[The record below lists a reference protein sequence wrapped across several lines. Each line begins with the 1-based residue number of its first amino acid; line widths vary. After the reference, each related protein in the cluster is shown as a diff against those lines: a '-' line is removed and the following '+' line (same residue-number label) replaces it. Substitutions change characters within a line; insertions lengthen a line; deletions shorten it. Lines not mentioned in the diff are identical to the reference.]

1 MKTTMSQCTFWCS
14 VLSDRPG
21 EVPQWPSHVQGSQC
35 TFWCSVLSDPDIRL
49 PAPGRHCGVS
59 MHLLVLSAF
68 RHESTLRLGNLQVS
82 QCTFWCSVLSDAE
95 AGVTYAHEDSVSM
108 HLLVLSA
115 FRRMP
120 IGWRPTHGRVS
131 MHLLVLSAF
140 RLAVRDRKV
149 PRVRRVSMHLLVLS
163 AFRLMLVQDTARV
176 WGLNAPFGAQCFPT
190 GGADRVRYENGSL
203 NAPFGAQCFPTGMSP
218 STTRRGRGLN
228 APFGAQCFPT
238 RHSIWRPNDSRTV
251 SMHLLVLS
259 AFRLYRLNVKMN
271 EIMSQCTFW
280 CSVLSDFES
289 GVTVWRHATGL
300 NAPFGAQCFP
310 TVSWLPNGTVE
321 VLCLN
326 APFGA
331 QCFPTP
337 CGPAMYVQSRESQCT
352 FWCSV
357 LSDPS
362 SWRLARLKSASQCT
376 FWCSVLSDR
385 KARRNRRPRRVSMHL
400 LVLSAFRLRLQKAAS
415 QRRFPGRKR
424 RRPGKHQ
431 IESARTAPIK
441 PHNPRKPPQIDPA
454 PPTSPTHRYATGFQR
469 TYTKRSEPRD
479 SATVNTA
486 TKASVDYPSRRRD
499 GPFSANRRF
508 ANRRFPV
515 PVALP
520 PAATSRSAVFRQ
532 PPHSGSAAGRS
543 GAATVDKGRTEA
555 GKNGQGQNRSRQKR
569 TGWNR
574 SQQTG

>member
-1 MKTTMSQCTFWCS
+1 
-14 VLSDRPG
+14 
-21 EVPQWPSHVQGSQC
+21 
-35 TFWCSVLSDPDIRL
+35 
-49 PAPGRHCGVS
+49 
-59 MHLLVLSAF
+59 
-68 RHESTLRLGNLQVS
+68 
-82 QCTFWCSVLSDAE
+82 
-95 AGVTYAHEDSVSM
+95 
-108 HLLVLSA
+108 
-115 FRRMP
+115 
-120 IGWRPTHGRVS
+120 

-140 RLAVRDRKV
+140 RLWPCR
-149 PRVRRVSMHLLVLS
+149 PRQRS
-163 AFRLMLVQDTARV
+163 
-176 WGLNAPFGAQCFPT
+176 QC
-190 GGADRVRYENGSL
+190 
-203 NAPFGAQCFPTGMSP
+203 C
-218 STTRRGRGLN
+218 LN

-238 RHSIWRPNDSRTV
+238 RQAGSKR
-251 SMHLLVLS
+251 
-259 AFRLYRLNVKMN
+259 
-271 EIMSQCTFW
+271 
-280 CSVLSDFES
+280 
-289 GVTVWRHATGL
+289 
-300 NAPFGAQCFP
+300 
-310 TVSWLPNGTVE
+310 
-321 VLCLN
+321 
-326 APFGA
+326 
-331 QCFPTP
+331 
-337 CGPAMYVQSRESQCT
+337 
-352 FWCSV
+352 
-357 LSDPS
+357 
-362 SWRLARLKSASQCT
+362 
-376 FWCSVLSDR
+376 
-385 KARRNRRPRRVSMHL
+385 RRPRRVSMHL

>member
-1 MKTTMSQCTFWCS
+1 
-14 VLSDRPG
+14 
-21 EVPQWPSHVQGSQC
+21 
-35 TFWCSVLSDPDIRL
+35 
-49 PAPGRHCGVS
+49 

-68 RHESTLRLGNLQVS
+68 RHEGRRHRGH
-82 QCTFWCSVLSDAE
+82 AE
-95 AGVTYAHEDSVSM
+95 A
-108 HLLVLSA
+108 
-115 FRRMP
+115 
-120 IGWRPTHGRVS
+120 
-131 MHLLVLSAF
+131 
-140 RLAVRDRKV
+140 
-149 PRVRRVSMHLLVLS
+149 
-163 AFRLMLVQDTARV
+163 
-176 WGLNAPFGAQCFPT
+176 GLNAPFGAQCFPT
-190 GGADRVRYENGSL
+190 S
-203 NAPFGAQCFPTGMSP
+203 MSMA
-218 STTRRGRGLN
+218 SGL
-228 APFGAQCFPT
+228 
-238 RHSIWRPNDSRTV
+238 
-251 SMHLLVLS
+251 
-259 AFRLYRLNVKMN
+259 
-271 EIMSQCTFW
+271 
-280 CSVLSDFES
+280 
-289 GVTVWRHATGL
+289 
-300 NAPFGAQCFP
+300 
-310 TVSWLPNGTVE
+310 
-321 VLCLN
+321 
-326 APFGA
+326 
-331 QCFPTP
+331 
-337 CGPAMYVQSRESQCT
+337 
-352 FWCSV
+352 
-357 LSDPS
+357 
-362 SWRLARLKSASQCT
+362 
-376 FWCSVLSDR
+376 
-385 KARRNRRPRRVSMHL
+385 RRNCWVSMHL

>member
-1 MKTTMSQCTFWCS
+1 MHLLVLSAFRPELDYLTVTDVPESQCTFWCS
-14 VLSDRPG
+14 VLSDR
-21 EVPQWPSHVQGSQC
+21 ERVLAEDCLAGSQC
-35 TFWCSVLSDPDIRL
+35 TFWCSVLSDLVRSFGSRL
-49 PAPGRHCGVS
+49 SLVS

-68 RHESTLRLGNLQVS
+68 RPHVQG
-82 QCTFWCSVLSDAE
+82 DAWH
-95 AGVTYAHEDSVSM
+95 GCHSVSM

-115 FRRMP
+115 FRPVR
-120 IGWRPTHGRVS
+120 RAFVGRVS
-131 MHLLVLSAF
+131 
-140 RLAVRDRKV
+140 R
-149 PRVRRVSMHLLVLS
+149 
-163 AFRLMLVQDTARV
+163 
-176 WGLNAPFGAQCFPT
+176 
-190 GGADRVRYENGSL
+190 
-203 NAPFGAQCFPTGMSP
+203 
-218 STTRRGRGLN
+218 
-228 APFGAQCFPT
+228 
-238 RHSIWRPNDSRTV
+238 
-251 SMHLLVLS
+251 
-259 AFRLYRLNVKMN
+259 
-271 EIMSQCTFW
+271 
-280 CSVLSDFES
+280 
-289 GVTVWRHATGL
+289 
-300 NAPFGAQCFP
+300 
-310 TVSWLPNGTVE
+310 
-321 VLCLN
+321 CLN

-331 QCFPTP
+331 QCFPT
-337 CGPAMYVQSRESQCT
+337 AMTISGSTGNDSSQCT

-357 LSDPS
+357 LSDG
-362 SWRLARLKSASQCT
+362 A
-376 FWCSVLSDR
+376 
-385 KARRNRRPRRVSMHL
+385 PRSRSKLGPVVSMHL

-431 IESARTAPIK
+431 IESSRTAPIK

-569 TGWNR
+569 TEWNR

>member
-1 MKTTMSQCTFWCS
+1 
-14 VLSDRPG
+14 
-21 EVPQWPSHVQGSQC
+21 
-35 TFWCSVLSDPDIRL
+35 
-49 PAPGRHCGVS
+49 

-68 RHESTLRLGNLQVS
+68 RPT
-82 QCTFWCSVLSDAE
+82 SV
-95 AGVTYAHEDSVSM
+95 
-108 HLLVLSA
+108 
-115 FRRMP
+115 
-120 IGWRPTHGRVS
+120 
-131 MHLLVLSAF
+131 
-140 RLAVRDRKV
+140 
-149 PRVRRVSMHLLVLS
+149 
-163 AFRLMLVQDTARV
+163 
-176 WGLNAPFGAQCFPT
+176 
-190 GGADRVRYENGSL
+190 
-203 NAPFGAQCFPTGMSP
+203 
-218 STTRRGRGLN
+218 
-228 APFGAQCFPT
+228 
-238 RHSIWRPNDSRTV
+238 
-251 SMHLLVLS
+251 
-259 AFRLYRLNVKMN
+259 
-271 EIMSQCTFW
+271 EIAAM
-280 CSVLSDFES
+280 D
-289 GVTVWRHATGL
+289 
-300 NAPFGAQCFP
+300 
-310 TVSWLPNGTVE
+310 
-321 VLCLN
+321 CL
-326 APFGA
+326 
-331 QCFPTP
+331 
-337 CGPAMYVQSRESQCT
+337 
-352 FWCSV
+352 
-357 LSDPS
+357 
-362 SWRLARLKSASQCT
+362 
-376 FWCSVLSDR
+376 
-385 KARRNRRPRRVSMHL
+385 VSMHL

>member
-1 MKTTMSQCTFWCS
+1 MTVSMHLL
-14 VLSDRPG
+14 VLSAFR
-21 EVPQWPSHVQGSQC
+21 Q
-35 TFWCSVLSDPDIRL
+35 IRKL
-49 PAPGRHCGVS
+49 VERRRVGVS

-68 RHESTLRLGNLQVS
+68 RLINTNAWETHNES
-82 QCTFWCSVLSDAE
+82 
-95 AGVTYAHEDSVSM
+95 
-108 HLLVLSA
+108 
-115 FRRMP
+115 
-120 IGWRPTHGRVS
+120 
-131 MHLLVLSAF
+131 
-140 RLAVRDRKV
+140 
-149 PRVRRVSMHLLVLS
+149 
-163 AFRLMLVQDTARV
+163 
-176 WGLNAPFGAQCFPT
+176 GLNAPFGAQCFPT
-190 GGADRVRYENGSL
+190 GRWQVRCTTRAGCLNAPFGAQCFPTGWSLPRSSPITSL
-203 NAPFGAQCFPTGMSP
+203 NAPFGAQCFPTCLFG
-218 STTRRGRGLN
+218 RRGIPLPVSMHLLVLSAFRLFNRIGGSIAKSRLN

-238 RHSIWRPNDSRTV
+238 R
-251 SMHLLVLS
+251 LLIGWLS
-259 AFRLYRLNVKMN
+259 GGK
-271 EIMSQCTFW
+271 T
-280 CSVLSDFES
+280 
-289 GVTVWRHATGL
+289 
-300 NAPFGAQCFP
+300 
-310 TVSWLPNGTVE
+310 
-321 VLCLN
+321 CLN

-331 QCFPTP
+331 QCFPT
-337 CGPAMYVQSRESQCT
+337 
-352 FWCSV
+352 
-357 LSDPS
+357 
-362 SWRLARLKSASQCT
+362 
-376 FWCSVLSDR
+376 
-385 KARRNRRPRRVSMHL
+385 
-400 LVLSAFRLRLQKAAS
+400 RLQKAAS

-479 SATVNTA
+479 SATGNTA

>member
-1 MKTTMSQCTFWCS
+1 MKN
-14 VLSDRPG
+14 
-21 EVPQWPSHVQGSQC
+21 
-35 TFWCSVLSDPDIRL
+35 
-49 PAPGRHCGVS
+49 GV
-59 MHLLVLSAF
+59 
-68 RHESTLRLGNLQVS
+68 
-82 QCTFWCSVLSDAE
+82 
-95 AGVTYAHEDSVSM
+95 
-108 HLLVLSA
+108 
-115 FRRMP
+115 
-120 IGWRPTHGRVS
+120 
-131 MHLLVLSAF
+131 
-140 RLAVRDRKV
+140 
-149 PRVRRVSMHLLVLS
+149 
-163 AFRLMLVQDTARV
+163 
-176 WGLNAPFGAQCFPT
+176 
-190 GGADRVRYENGSL
+190 
-203 NAPFGAQCFPTGMSP
+203 
-218 STTRRGRGLN
+218 
-228 APFGAQCFPT
+228 
-238 RHSIWRPNDSRTV
+238 
-251 SMHLLVLS
+251 
-259 AFRLYRLNVKMN
+259 
-271 EIMSQCTFW
+271 
-280 CSVLSDFES
+280 
-289 GVTVWRHATGL
+289 
-300 NAPFGAQCFP
+300 
-310 TVSWLPNGTVE
+310 
-321 VLCLN
+321 
-326 APFGA
+326 
-331 QCFPTP
+331 
-337 CGPAMYVQSRESQCT
+337 
-352 FWCSV
+352 
-357 LSDPS
+357 
-362 SWRLARLKSASQCT
+362 
-376 FWCSVLSDR
+376 
-385 KARRNRRPRRVSMHL
+385 VSMHL